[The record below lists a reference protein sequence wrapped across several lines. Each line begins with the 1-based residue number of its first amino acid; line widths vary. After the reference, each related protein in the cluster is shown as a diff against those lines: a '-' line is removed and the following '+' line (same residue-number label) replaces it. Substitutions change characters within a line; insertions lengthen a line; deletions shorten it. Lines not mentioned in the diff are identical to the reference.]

1 MSNFKL
7 PTWMNKSETTTPAT
21 SVVESVSSSALTTT
35 ARTGTT
41 TTSVKIARQRGTSAS
56 NSSPSTET
64 TMTTNFPTIGSAV
77 LYLNSLHYG
86 EFLDRL
92 NVVSR
97 HDPEWIRNIADIM
110 MAFDWPNEE
119 EKKLMFKWSLKEK
132 YVTAVNA

>member
-1 MSNFKL
+1 M
-7 PTWMNKSETTTPAT
+7 
-21 SVVESVSSSALTTT
+21 
-35 ARTGTT
+35 
-41 TTSVKIARQRGTSAS
+41 
-56 NSSPSTET
+56 TEK

-110 MAFDWPNEE
+110 MAFDWENED
-119 EKKLMFKWSLKEK
+119 EKKLMVKWTLKEK
-132 YVTAVNA
+132 YVTAVNS

>member
-1 MSNFKL
+1 
-7 PTWMNKSETTTPAT
+7 MNKSKTTTPAT
-21 SVVESVSSSALTTT
+21 SVVASVSSSTRKATE
-35 ARTGTT
+35 RTGTT
-41 TTSVKIARQRGTSAS
+41 TTNVKLAKQRGTSAL
-56 NSSPSTET
+56 NSHPTSEP
-64 TMTTNFPTIGSAV
+64 MTKSNFPTIGSAV

-110 MAFDWPNEE
+110 MAFDWENED

>member
-1 MSNFKL
+1 MTNL
-7 PTWMNKSETTTPAT
+7 QTTTPAT
-21 SVVESVSSSALTTT
+21 SVVDSASSSAQTAT
-35 ARTGTT
+35 ARIGTMT
-41 TTSVKIARQRGTSAS
+41 TNVKIARPLGSSAS
-56 NSSPSTET
+56 NSNPTTEA

-110 MAFDWPNEE
+110 MAFDWQNDD

-132 YVTAVNA
+132 YVTAVNS

>member
-1 MSNFKL
+1 
-7 PTWMNKSETTTPAT
+7 MNNTTPAT
-21 SVVESVSSSALTTT
+21 SVVASASSSTHNTT

-41 TTSVKIARQRGTSAS
+41 TTNVKIARPHGTSAS
-56 NSSPSTET
+56 NSPHSAG
-64 TMTTNFPTIGSAV
+64 TMTTRHSSNFPTIGSAV

-110 MAFDWPNEE
+110 MAFDWENEN
-119 EKKLMFKWSLKEK
+119 EKKLMFKWTLKEK
-132 YVTAVNA
+132 YVKAVNA

>member
-1 MSNFKL
+1 
-7 PTWMNKSETTTPAT
+7 MNKSKNTTTAT
-21 SVVESVSSSALTTT
+21 SVVGSVSSSTRKAT

-41 TTSVKIARQRGTSAS
+41 TTSVKIAKQRGTSAS
-56 NSSPSTET
+56 NSNLTTET

-92 NVVSR
+92 NVVAR
-97 HDPEWIRNIADIM
+97 HDPEWIRNIADIT
-110 MAFDWPNEE
+110 MAFDWENED
-119 EKKLMFKWSLKEK
+119 EKKLMLKWTLKEK

>member
-1 MSNFKL
+1 M
-7 PTWMNKSETTTPAT
+7 TKSETTTPAT
-21 SVVESVSSSALTTT
+21 SVVESVSSSARTTT

-86 EFLDRL
+86 ELLDRL
-92 NVVSR
+92 NVVAR
-97 HDPEWIRNIADIM
+97 HDPEWIRNIADIT
-110 MAFDWPNEE
+110 MAFDWPNER
-119 EKKLMFKWSLKEK
+119 EKRLMFKWSLNEK
-132 YVTAVNA
+132 YVDAVNS